1 MCSRSAMKTGRPPIR
16 RRNTDREVSRIGRP
30 KETTGMA
37 TATAVGAFWELAN
50 AKALSINP
58 MNKLPQSPRKMVA
71 GLKLKRRNPRIA
83 PANTIVSSDRDDDP
97 LKIATKKTIKV
108 EKSAEPAA
116 RPSSPSIKL
125 NAFVIPITHRIVMGS
140 PKYQDKCR
148 MPNKTGRELIP
159 KPPAY
164 SIAAARPCTAN
175 LV

>member
-1 MCSRSAMKTGRPPIR
+1 MGRPLMR
-16 RRNTDREVSRIGRP
+16 RRTIDSKVSRIGNP

-37 TATAVGAFWELAN
+37 TATKVGAFCAP
-50 AKALSINP
+50 ARASALKTNP
-58 MNKLPQSPRKMVA
+58 MKRLPQSPRKMVA

-83 PANTIVSSDRDDDP
+83 PAKTIVSNDRDDDP
-97 LKIATKKTIKV
+97 LKIATTKTIKV

-116 RPSSPSIKL
+116 SPSSPSIKL

-140 PKYQDKCR
+140 PRYQDKWR

-159 KPPAY
+159 RPPAY
-164 SIAAARPCTAN
+164 SIAAARPCTKN